1 MQTVIVLESVDRWT
15 RLIASLALRGR
26 VVAILGSPASRCAA
40 LDGVSVHPCP
50 GEPGA
55 WSSIL
60 DGADAVVHLGSP
72 EGVGSI
78 ARAMALQERRP
89 RVLITGSSVA
99 YYGAGD
105 GVTPFTESAPAGS
118 EAAAQAVRIE
128 EEATTPAREAGIRVC
143 IARMGSWIDGDAGL
157 LQYLVPLYKCR
168 AGLRSNNDDCFL
180 SWCHAYD
187 LARAFEFAIDS
198 SAIDGPFNAVAPASA
213 TIEQLDQAM
222 TEALDR
228 RPAIRMPL
236 SAATLLLGD
245 GFRQELALGPAVVPN
260 VLMEAG
266 FAFVYPDLRSAML
279 DAMAC

>member
-1 MQTVIVLESVDRWT
+1 MRTVIVLGTAARWT
-15 RLIASLALRGR
+15 RLAELLAGRGKVV
-26 VVAILGSPASRCAA
+26 VVAGSPRRPCAA
-40 LDGVSVHPCP
+40 VDGMTVIAPP
-50 GEPGA
+50 GEPGG
-55 WSSIL
+55 WSRIL

-72 EGVGSI
+72 EGIGSI
-78 ARAMALQERRP
+78 ARALASQPRRP
-89 RVLITGSSVA
+89 SVLIATSSVA
-99 YYGAGD
+99 YYGAGAS
-105 GVTPFTESAPAGS
+105 VTPLTERSPAGA
-118 EAAAQAVRIE
+118 EGAAQAVRIE

-143 IARMGSWIDGDAGL
+143 IARVGSSIDAEARL
-157 LQYLVPLYKCR
+157 LEYLVPLYKCR
-168 AGLRSNNDDCFL
+168 AGLKSTTDDCFL

-198 SAIDGPFNAVAPASA
+198 SAIDGPFNAVAPAPA

-245 GFRQELALGPAVVPN
+245 GFRLELALGPAVVPN